1 MYTTTATP
9 MGYGWTYDRFEV
21 MDKDN
26 VWIGY
31 ATEWLDQAYDN
42 LSDAYAALDGA
53 GRTTVPSSVASAET
67 KAEAVIADAVAKLTG
82 GRYLEAARASR
93 QAVDATGR
101 VLRVAVKQ
109 TRK

>member
-42 LSDAYAALDGA
+42 LSDAYAALDSA

-82 GRYLEAARASR
+82 WAVSRGCARLAPGRGRDRPSPAGGC
-93 QAVDATGR
+93 QADA
-101 VLRVAVKQ
+101 
-109 TRK
+109 